1 MLYLIHR
8 GWGGRYTNYVSQ
20 NVKGISRMR
29 RMELT
34 PNEPVNGG
42 YRVVVCADGAPL
54 TESKLKSILDRPRV
68 SFYVGDSKGVPQAL
82 LEQADEVV
90 SVSTLKVCH
99 QLEAAILTA
108 TIENALINANA
119 TSCV

>member
-1 MLYLIHR
+1 
-8 GWGGRYTNYVSQ
+8 
-20 NVKGISRMR
+20 
-29 RMELT
+29 MELT

>member
-1 MLYLIHR
+1 MLYLVHR

-20 NVKGISRMR
+20 NVKSISRMR
-29 RMELT
+29 RMEMT
-34 PNEPVNGG
+34 PNEPANSG
-42 YRVVVCADGAPL
+42 YRVVVCADGTPL
-54 TESKLKSILDRPRV
+54 TESKLKSVLSKPRV
-68 SFYVGDSKGVPQAL
+68 SFYIGDSKGVPQAI

-108 TIENALINANA
+108 TIENTLINADL